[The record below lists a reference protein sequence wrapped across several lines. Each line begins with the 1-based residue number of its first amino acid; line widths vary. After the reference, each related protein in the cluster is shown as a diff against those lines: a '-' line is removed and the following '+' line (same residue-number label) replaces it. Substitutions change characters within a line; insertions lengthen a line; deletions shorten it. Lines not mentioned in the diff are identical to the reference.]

1 MFKRIIAATLCII
14 MAVTAFAS
22 CAKKDPNDKGAIIN
36 MYLSQEIYDFDPAYA
51 YTNDAALEVVD
62 LLFSSLFYIDDNG
75 KLKEDLADGYV
86 IDEAHNTLTITID
99 EEAFWSDGTYV
110 SANDVVYA
118 FKRILAPESTSEAA
132 CLLFDVKNARAVKNA
147 TTEAYTDDIGIYAVG
162 EREVEITFEDG
173 FTAYEDFL
181 YNLASPALAPLRED
195 VIKINEGD
203 WAKKPSTMVCS
214 GPFRLY
220 KISYDAADKGFI
232 LERNAYYYRES
243 DEKVDKAV
251 KPYRIVVDYTK
262 NAEEQYKM
270 FQNGDLF
277 YMGDVALSLRN
288 KAEKVKLSDALS
300 TATVYLN
307 ENIYVGKTV
316 RELDKEPDPV
326 VVEELRNG
334 VNYITTTYKTYY
346 TYYNYMSAEEYQE
359 KYGRAYEKISSS
371 KKKTSDYTLY
381 GQRSE
386 ATFETVDGEEVCN
399 ITVYEEYR
407 YVYTGLNAE
416 GVEFSQMGIDVPGG
430 TQLFANKDIRNA
442 LSLAISR
449 SVIAKKV
456 VYATAATGFV
466 PTGIFG
472 TDYNRRTD
480 FRKDGG
486 DILSASQ
493 NLSKAQ
499 ELIPADINP
508 EDYEIELAVQGN
520 DEVHVAIAEE
530 IAKMWQELGFN
541 VLVNRIY
548 PMPNDDKGS
557 TGAAAKDIRD
567 DLFTE
572 MYEAA
577 TYSAILVDIVAKTP
591 SAYGFLAPFAKDFA
605 GSSVDMNPNDGDV
618 EHLYEV
624 MGHRTGYQNDAYDA
638 KIEAAFAATDAK
650 TKAQLLHEAEEILLE
665 DMPIIPIV
673 FNQDA
678 YIISKDLSRVGHTYF
693 GTRIFTKTK
702 LKDYQDYLP
711 KE

>member
-1 MFKRIIAATLCII
+1 MFKRIIAATLCLI

-51 YTNDAALEVVD
+51 YTNDAALKVVD
-62 LLFSSLFYIDDNG
+62 LLFSSLFTIDEKG
-75 KLKEDLADGYV
+75 RLQKDLADSYV
-86 IDEAHNTLTITID
+86 IDKAHNTLTITID

-203 WAKKPSTMVCS
+203 WAKKPSTMVSS

-243 DEKVDKAV
+243 DEKVDKSV

-277 YMGDVALSLRN
+277 YVGDIALSLRGT
-288 KAEKVKLSDALS
+288 AEKVKLSDALS
-300 TATVYLN
+300 TATVYLS
-307 ENIYVGKTV
+307 EKTYVGETV
-316 RELDKEPDPV
+316 RELDKELDST
-326 VVEELRNG
+326 VEETRGG
-334 VNYITTTYKTYY
+334 VKYITTTYKSYY
-346 TYYNYMSAEEYQE
+346 TYYNYMSAEDYQE
-359 KYGRAYEKISSS
+359 KYGRAYEKIPSS
-371 KKKTSDYTLY
+371 KKKTADYTIY

-386 ATFETVDGEEVCN
+386 ATFETVDGEQVVN

-407 YVYTGLNAE
+407 YEYTGLNAE
-416 GVEFSQMGIDVPGG
+416 GVEFTQLGIDVPGG

-442 LSLAISR
+442 LSLVIDRTA
-449 SVIAKKV
+449 IAKKI
-456 VYATAATGFV
+456 VYAKAATAFV

-472 TDYNRRTD
+472 IDYKRNSD
-480 FRKDGG
+480 FRKNGG
-486 DILSASQ
+486 DLISTTA
-493 NLSKAQ
+493 KPAEAQ
-499 ELIPADINP
+499 ALIPSDITP
-508 EDYEIELAVQGN
+508 SDYEIELAVQGN

-530 IAKMWQELGFN
+530 IAKAWQSLGFN

-567 DLFTE
+567 DLLTE
-572 MYEAA
+572 MYESGN
-577 TYSAILVDIVAKTP
+577 YSAILVDIVAKTP
-591 SAYGFLAPFAKDFA
+591 SAFGFLAPFAKDFA

-638 KIEAAFAATDAK
+638 KIEEAFVATDAK
-650 TKAQLLHEAEEILLE
+650 VKAQLLHEAEQMLLE

-678 YIISKDLSRVGHTYF
+678 YVISKDLSGVDYSYF
-693 GTRIFTKTK
+693 NTRIFTKTK
-702 LKDYQDYLP
+702 LKNYQDYLP